1 MKCTHSV
8 RTDVGRHR
16 EHNEDDHGVGEGVQV
31 ALHGHLFV
39 VCDGMG
45 GMKQEKLQ
53 VALPWNQSCP
63 DFMATNQMTVARH

>member
-39 VCDGMG
+39 VCDVWFVICGLRIEVYG
-45 GMKQEKLQ
+45 LGFG
-53 VALPWNQSCP
+53 V
-63 DFMATNQMTVARH
+63 